1 MKRKSLAFFS
11 LFLLP
16 TIIILLV
23 VTLIPIIYGVYSS
36 LHTASLSDIGRYV
49 GFRNYIRAF
58 TDPRFYQAFRVTLSF
73 VVAAVGIELVAG
85 MVIAVL
91 LQESGLHSGLV
102 KTLFLIS
109 MATTPAVVGI
119 LWRLM
124 LDMDFGI
131 VNQLLDLLHIGK
143 VPWLVKPTVALISL
157 VLVDVWEWTPF
168 IFLILYAG
176 LQSIP
181 VDIYEAAA
189 IDGAHGFRRFFRL
202 TLPLVSPLI
211 SIAVFLRAIDAYKM
225 FDIAYITTSGGPG
238 TATENVSL
246 FAYRQGFSYFKTGYA
261 SACAIIMLVVVML
274 LDVARSR
281 MSKRITGR

>member
-1 MKRKSLAFFS
+1 MKRKSLGFFA

-16 TIIILLV
+16 TIVILV
-23 VTLIPIIYGVYSS
+23 AVTLLPIIYGVFSS
-36 LHTASLSDIGRYV
+36 LHTASLSDVGRFV
-49 GFRNYIRAF
+49 GLKNYIRAF
-58 TDPRFYQAFRVTLSF
+58 TDVRFYQAFRVTLVF
-73 VVAAVGIELVAG
+73 VVGAVGLELLAG

-91 LQESGLHSGLV
+91 LYESELRTGIL

-131 VNQLLDLLHIGK
+131 INQLLDLVGIGK
-143 VPWLVKPTVALISL
+143 VPWLVKPTVALFSL
-157 VLVDVWEWTPF
+157 IIVDVWEWTPF
-168 IFLILYAG
+168 IILILYAG

-189 IDGAHGFRRFFRL
+189 IDGAAGFRRFFKL
-202 TLPLVSPLI
+202 TLPLLYPLV

-238 TATENVSL
+238 TATENASL
-246 FAYRQGFSYFKTGYA
+246 FAYRQGFSYFRTGYA
-261 SACAIIMLVVVML
+261 SACAIIMLVLVML
-274 LDVARSR
+274 VDLARNKI
-281 MSKRITGR
+281 SKRLLDR